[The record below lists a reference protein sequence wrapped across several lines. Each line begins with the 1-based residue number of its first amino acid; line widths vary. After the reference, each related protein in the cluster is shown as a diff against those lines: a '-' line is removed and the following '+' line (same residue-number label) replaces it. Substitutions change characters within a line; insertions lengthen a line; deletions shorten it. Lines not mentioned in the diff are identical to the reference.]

1 MLIIR
6 GFVSLPA
13 AQEGMGALD
22 RVTMTSEGVVLGQ
35 AGWMVSVER
44 GVLWEEGLVGWMDG

>member
-1 MLIIR
+1 
-6 GFVSLPA
+6 
-13 AQEGMGALD
+13 MGALD

-35 AGWMVSVER
+35 AGWMVRVER